1 MGDFRGLNDRT
12 SLDTYPLPNIRHFA
26 SKIRGATV
34 FSRVDMLKAFH
45 LIPLDEDSQNKTTTL
60 TPWGAFRYKRLAM
73 GLRNSGQSFQ
83 RLVDFVLRDMEN
95 IFVYMDDVLI
105 YSKNEQDHL
114 ATLDELFRRLDQ
126 NGLTISLKKCLFG
139 KEKLDFLG
147 YQVSKTGITPLPK
160 KVQAITEFPTPTK
173 PKQLLGFLGAI
184 NYYRRSLPKFKNKT
198 PAEWLQPLYEVATKK
213 LTETAFIKIW
223 TDQKLQENFEV
234 AKQLLVQ
241 ACELCHPDPNNPIAI
256 TCDASKY
263 AIGAVLE
270 QFSEGKWMPLGFWSR
285 H

>member
-1 MGDFRGLNDRT
+1 
-12 SLDTYPLPNIRHFA
+12 
-26 SKIRGATV
+26 
-34 FSRVDMLKAFH
+34 
-45 LIPLDEDSQNKTTTL
+45 
-60 TPWGAFRYKRLAM
+60 
-73 GLRNSGQSFQ
+73 
-83 RLVDFVLRDMEN
+83 MEN
-95 IFVYMDDVLI
+95 IFVYTDDVLI

-147 YQVSKTGITPLPK
+147 YQVSKTGITLLPK

-184 NYYRRSLPKFKNKT
+184 NYYCRSLPKLKNKT

-234 AKQLLVQ
+234 AYKARLL
-241 ACELCHPDPNNPIAI
+241 LIA
-256 TCDASKY
+256 AN
-263 AIGAVLE
+263 AVNIGTHL
-270 QFSEGKWMPLGFWSR
+270 FNLLDDDLLIR
-285 H
+285 HTVP